1 MNNDIR
7 TYYVVIFSSRRS
19 PYSFCGKNAKRDAE
33 RLAKRDG
40 GRVRKMTG
48 AEWDNLCASR

>member
-7 TYYVVIFSSRRS
+7 TYYVVTFSRRS
-19 PYSFCGKNAKRDAE
+19 PFSFCGKNAKRDAH

-40 GRVRKMTG
+40 GKVRKMTG
-48 AEWDNLCASR
+48 AEWDALASK

>member
-7 TYYVVIFSSRRS
+7 TYYVVTFTSRRS

-33 RLAKRDG
+33 RMAKREG
-40 GRVRKMTG
+40 GKVRKMTG